1 MPKIILASKSP
12 RRQELFKI
20 LDLEFEMEE
29 SDYEEDLEKALKPK
43 ELAIFLSQG
52 KAKAVASQHKNENA
66 VIIAADTLI
75 AFQDKILGK
84 PSSKEEALKIL
95 WTMRGKCHSV
105 ITGLT
110 IINTQTGKTESK
122 AVETRVYF
130 RKFSKEEVK
139 NYVATGEP
147 QDKAGAYGIQGLGQL
162 LIEKIEGDYSNVV
175 GLPLGTLARSLK
187 KFGLKVI

>member
-1 MPKIILASKSP
+1 MPKIILASQSP
-12 RRQELFKI
+12 RRQALFKI
-20 LDLEFEMEE
+20 LGLEFEMEE
-29 SDYEEDLEKALKPK
+29 SNYQENLKKDLKPK
-43 ELAIFLSQG
+43 DLAIFLSQG
-52 KAKAVASQHKNENA
+52 KAKAVAIQNKDA

-75 AFQDKILGK
+75 AFENKVLGK
-84 PSSKEEALKIL
+84 PASQEEAFKML
-95 WTMRGKCHSV
+95 WEMRGKYHSV

-110 IINTQTGKTESK
+110 IINAQTGKTESK

-175 GLPLGTLARSLK
+175 GLPLGALARSLK